1 MDDRFLAMVF
11 MGKKYCGMYNMAV
24 FRQSRTDY
32 RNNQKK
38 ERIEIDIFSMEN
50 SKLWRVWKQQI
61 TLNI

>member
-11 MGKKYCGMYNMAV
+11 MGKKYCGRYNMAV
-24 FRQSRTDY
+24 FRHSRTDY